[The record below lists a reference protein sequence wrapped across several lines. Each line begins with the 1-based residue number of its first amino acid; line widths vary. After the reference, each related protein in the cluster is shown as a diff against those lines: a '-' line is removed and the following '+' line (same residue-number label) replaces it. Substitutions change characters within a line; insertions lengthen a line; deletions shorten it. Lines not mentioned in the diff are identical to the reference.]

1 MYTSVCISCI
11 IYIYILHISS
21 NIILVYII
29 LLYHYIYIYSPND
42 LNVHRDLSR
51 GDSQLLG
58 AVRDAAG
65 SPVQAPPWKDPG
77 SMGIDMKTHGK
88 SLVLY
93 GFTWVLNMD
102 NMVLW
107 YGDMMKYNFNIL

>member
-1 MYTSVCISCI
+1 
-11 IYIYILHISS
+11 
-21 NIILVYII
+21 
-29 LLYHYIYIYSPND
+29 
-42 LNVHRDLSR
+42 
-51 GDSQLLG
+51 
-58 AVRDAAG
+58 
-65 SPVQAPPWKDPG
+65 VQAPPWKDPG

-107 YGDMMKYNFNIL
+107 YGDMMKYNFNILRSSGIMVIIVELYGYNDHNREIIMVI

>member
-1 MYTSVCISCI
+1 M
-11 IYIYILHISS
+11 
-21 NIILVYII
+21 
-29 LLYHYIYIYSPND
+29 
-42 LNVHRDLSR
+42 
-51 GDSQLLG
+51 
-58 AVRDAAG
+58 
-65 SPVQAPPWKDPG
+65 QAPPWKDPG

-107 YGDMMKYNFNIL
+107 YGDMMKYNFNILRSSGIMVIIVELYGYNDHNREIIMVI

>member
-1 MYTSVCISCI
+1 M
-11 IYIYILHISS
+11 
-21 NIILVYII
+21 
-29 LLYHYIYIYSPND
+29 
-42 LNVHRDLSR
+42 
-51 GDSQLLG
+51 
-58 AVRDAAG
+58 RDAAG

-107 YGDMMKYNFNIL
+107 YGDMMKYNFNILRSSGIMVIIVELYGYNDHNREIIMVI

>member
-1 MYTSVCISCI
+1 M
-11 IYIYILHISS
+11 
-21 NIILVYII
+21 
-29 LLYHYIYIYSPND
+29 
-42 LNVHRDLSR
+42 
-51 GDSQLLG
+51 
-58 AVRDAAG
+58 
-65 SPVQAPPWKDPG
+65 QAPPWKDPG

-107 YGDMMKYNFNIL
+107 YGDMMKYNFNILRSSGIMVIIVGIVWL